1 MIVISI
7 PVKNHVKKYL
17 MKRYGSV
24 HQVTKKTFIG
34 LLLLQLLEKK
44 IDRQERLVDKS
55 SIYDISVPEYYFN
68 TKGYS
73 VDPDKLRFLGICL
86 EKLFMEDFYS
96 FVDHELIKGTASAY
110 KAIQLFFSIY
120 GISENDL
127 KVESMYRNYQRFS
140 GENIK
145 QKKQCKAVVN

>member
-17 MKRYGSV
+17 IKRYGSV

-44 IDRQERLVDKS
+44 IDKQEKLQEKAAL
-55 SIYDISVPEYYFN
+55 YDLSVPEYYFN

-73 VDPDKLRFLGICL
+73 VDQDKLRFLGICL
-86 EKLFMEDFYS
+86 EKLFMEDFYT
-96 FVDHELIKGTASAY
+96 FIDNELHKPNTSAY

-120 GISENDL
+120 SISENDL

-145 QKKQCKAVVN
+145 QKKVCKVNV